1 METILL
7 AKKEVHLKKYMIAF
21 LLYSNSLEHSP
32 PGKERFWWDR
42 AAQMT
47 DGSLMSDSI
56 NQRDIVK
63 EPQVKS
69 PITGTC
75 SGSVKPEYPETG
87 GLESE
92 ADKPNQKPYYN

>member
-1 METILL
+1 M
-7 AKKEVHLKKYMIAF
+7 
-21 LLYSNSLEHSP
+21 
-32 PGKERFWWDR
+32 G
-42 AAQMT
+42 QMT

-56 NQRDIVK
+56 NQRDLSK
-63 EPQVKS
+63 NPKS
-69 PITGTC
+69 NLQLLGHV